1 MNNCIYMIKL
11 LAIAILGILTSACL
25 IEPIQ
30 LDSKAEIKGA
40 PEWVNRGSTALSTK
54 EGRIFYG
61 VSKAAPAG
69 DLGLQKSIAD
79 DGSVDEI
86 ARLLSS
92 YLVEV
97 AGGYRD
103 SDGLGTDQ
111 VGDENLSQEVNGTA
125 LQRAKYSV
133 EQQVDD
139 AISRQLKDAVAPEHK
154 VETTRLI
161 KEAAVRQHSD
171 AVSSQYEFL
180 RQLDEIIARKI
191 REIVSRQLKDTVKVN
206 LVAVRIIGSWR
217 DPKNNYIWSIAELD
231 LKNVKSTTVGVSDM
245 NKDLKYY
252 FETNADSIFDKN
264 SK

>member
-30 LDSKAEIKGA
+30 LDSKAVIKGA

-161 KEAAVRQHSD
+161 KEAATSSS
-171 AVSSQYEFL
+171 ASVSMAASSARWNL
-180 RQLDEIIARKI
+180 RK
-191 REIVSRQLKDTVKVN
+191 
-206 LVAVRIIGSWR
+206 
-217 DPKNNYIWSIAELD
+217 
-231 LKNVKSTTVGVSDM
+231 
-245 NKDLKYY
+245 
-252 FETNADSIFDKN
+252 SIFSRVSTPFRLTSVPSAFCSEPWLSLAYTSCATSLISIGVADIRGTVP
-264 SK
+264 SPPWSLPL